1 MKIILRKTLFIAP
14 AGKVKDIL
22 LIVLISLLLCQ
33 KTSLAETAD
42 TTCFQDKWPY
52 ELSDISPDPE
62 LIRGRLENGMRYI
75 IKENHEPEKRVALYL
90 DVQAGSLN
98 EKPNQRGIAHFLEHM
113 MFNGS
118 IHFPPGSLVSY
129 FQKIGMN
136 YGGDANAHTGYS
148 ETVYNLV
155 LPDGRKQDLEKG
167 LLVLADYARGA
178 LLPEKEIN
186 RERGVILA
194 EKRARDSALYRTHI
208 ASTSFAFRGTRIPE
222 RTIIGR
228 EEILKTAGRA
238 VLNSYYDS
246 WYRPENMV
254 LVVVGDINPVNARK
268 SIEKLFS
275 SLRAAGK
282 KPVCPDFGHLQ
293 HRGED
298 FFYYYEPELA
308 KTNVSIESLWDKT
321 PNNDSIAY
329 ETREIKRFIAAMIIR
344 YRLQKIL
351 EKPGAPFTGAG
362 FYYGDLEGRIG
373 YGSITAQTDGAHW
386 QKTLALLNNTLRQ
399 ALRFGFYKHELE
411 RARKEILAGFDA
423 AVLQEKN
430 EDSRFIARK
439 IIRHINS
446 NRVLQSAEQERDL
459 FGPIVKDFSLSD
471 IHQEFRKIWDHDSRL
486 ISVTGDVHLENGE
499 KEIKNAYQDSLKQK
513 IAAFKE
519 NKKGEFPYLETPEST
534 TPSKQIF
541 NSPEQ
546 GIEIIRFEN
555 GTVLNMKKT
564 YFQKNEIQMTI
575 SFGTGELDEPQP
587 GMSMIAEDVINESGT
602 GKFSKSE
609 LNEILAGSTV
619 ELGFSIQES
628 SFLWQGSSLTKD
640 FDVLLESIYSHVF
653 DITARKT
660 VFESVKIDVEQMY
673 KKLEQDVDGAVPLKI
688 LPFLANGNAHFGLPP
703 RESVLKIDFS
713 KLSAWVN
720 SLVPENDLEISI
732 VGDFDR
738 KKVIKGIRKYF
749 SGLKLS
755 PHNTPEVERI
765 SFPKGKKKD
774 IWVQTSIGKSIIL
787 VAWLTEDFW
796 DISRTRKFH
805 LLASVIEDRLRKVLR
820 EKMGATYS
828 PEAFSTNSRTYR
840 NYGFLA
846 VHVTVEPG
854 REEIIEKVIFKIAQE
869 LREDGVTD
877 EELERARKPLLTSIR
892 ESLENN
898 SYWLYSV
905 LLRSSIHPEQLD
917 WPLTIENEYAKIRK
931 EELDRLVQEYLT
943 EGRAAVGMARPAGK

>member
-1 MKIILRKTLFIAP
+1 MKNISNKTLFFITT
-14 AGKVKDIL
+14 GIIKNSL
-22 LIVLISLLLCQ
+22 LFVLIFLFLFQ
-33 KTSLAETAD
+33 KTSQAATGD
-42 TTCFQDKWPY
+42 SSCFQDKWPY
-52 ELSDISPDPE
+52 EFSDISPDPE
-62 LIRGRLENGMRYI
+62 LFRGRLENGMRFI
-75 IKENHEPEKRVALYL
+75 IKENHEPENRVALYL

-98 EKPNQRGIAHFLEHM
+98 ETENQRGIAHFLEHM

-118 IHFPPGSLVSY
+118 IHFPPGSLVKY
-129 FQKIGMN
+129 FQEIGMN

-155 LPDGRKQDLEKG
+155 LPDGKIQDLEKG

-222 RTIIGR
+222 RTIIGS
-228 EEILKTAGRA
+228 EEILKTADRT
-238 VLNSYYDS
+238 VLKSYYDS

-254 LVVVGDINPVNARK
+254 LVVVGDINPGKAQK
-268 SIEKLFS
+268 SIEKFFS
-275 SLRAAGK
+275 PLRAAGE
-282 KPVCPDFGHLQ
+282 KPACPDFGHLQ
-293 HRGED
+293 HRGEE

-308 KTNVSIESLWDKT
+308 KTDVSIESLWDKI
-321 PNNDSIAY
+321 PENDSVAL
-329 ETREIKRFIAAMIIR
+329 ETQEIKRFIAGMIIR

-351 EKPGAPFTGAG
+351 EKSGAPFTEAG

-373 YGSITAQTDGAHW
+373 YGSISAQTDGTHW
-386 QKTLALLNNTLRQ
+386 RETLVLLNNTLRQ
-399 ALRFGFYKHELE
+399 ALRFGFYEHELE
-411 RARKEILAGFDA
+411 RAKKEILAGFDA

-459 FGPIVKDFSLSD
+459 YGPIVKGFSLTD
-471 IHQEFRKIWDHDSRL
+471 IHREFKKIWDHDSRL
-486 ISVTGDVHLENGE
+486 VSVTGDVHLGRSE
-499 KEIKNAYQDSLKQK
+499 KEIKTVYQDSLRQT
-513 IAAFKE
+513 ITAFKY
-519 NKKGEFPYLETPEST
+519 NKKGKFPYLKTPET
-534 TPSKQIF
+534 TTSPKQVF
-541 NSPEQ
+541 NSPEL
-546 GIEIIRFEN
+546 GVEVIRFGN

-564 YFQKNEIQMTI
+564 GFRKNEIQMTI

-602 GKFSKSE
+602 GRFSKSE

-628 SFLWQGSSLTKD
+628 SFLWQGSALTKD
-640 FDVLLESIYSHVF
+640 FDDLLESIYSHIF
-653 DITARKT
+653 DITVRKT
-660 VFESVKIDVEQMY
+660 AFESVMTDIAQMY

-703 RESVLKIDFS
+703 RESVLKVNFS
-713 KLSAWVN
+713 QLSEWVN
-720 SLVPENDLEISI
+720 TLVPENELEISI

-738 KKVIKGIRKYF
+738 KVVINGIRKYF
-749 SGLKLS
+749 SGLKLF
-755 PHNTPEVERI
+755 PRKIPESERI
-765 SFPKGKKKD
+765 LFPKGRKKD
-774 IWVQTSIGKSIIL
+774 IRVQTSIAKSVIL

-820 EKMGATYS
+820 EKLGATYS

-840 NYGFLA
+840 DYGFIA
-846 VHVTVEPG
+846 AHVTAEPG
-854 REEIIEKVIFKIAQE
+854 REEMIVKEIFRIAEE
-869 LREDGVTD
+869 LRENGVTD

-905 LLRSSIHPEQLD
+905 LLKSSIHPEQLK
-917 WPLTIENEYAKIRK
+917 WPLTIEDEYARIKK

-943 EGRAAVGMARPAGK
+943 EARAAVGVARPAEK

>member
-1 MKIILRKTLFIAP
+1 
-14 AGKVKDIL
+14 
-22 LIVLISLLLCQ
+22 
-33 KTSLAETAD
+33 
-42 TTCFQDKWPY
+42 
-52 ELSDISPDPE
+52 
-62 LIRGRLENGMRYI
+62 MRYV

-98 EKPNQRGIAHFLEHM
+98 ENPDQRGVAHFLEHM

-118 IHFPPGSLVSY
+118 IHFPPGSLVEY
-129 FQKIGMN
+129 FQEIGMN

-155 LPDGRKQDLEKG
+155 LPDGRIQDLEKG

-178 LLPEKEIN
+178 LLPEKEID

-194 EKRARDSALYRTHI
+194 EKRARDSAIYRTHI
-208 ASTSFAFRGTRIPE
+208 ASTSFAFRGTRIPL

-228 EEILKTAGRA
+228 EEILKTADRA
-238 VLNSYYDS
+238 VLKSYYDS

-254 LVVVGDINPVNARK
+254 LVVVGDIDPGKVQK
-268 SIEKLFS
+268 SIKKHFS
-275 SLRAAGK
+275 SLSAAGK
-282 KPVCPDFGHLQ
+282 KPACPDFGRLQ
-293 HRGED
+293 HRGKE

-308 KTNVSIESLWDKT
+308 KTNVSIESLWDKS
-321 PNNDSIAY
+321 PHDDSVAL

-351 EKPGAPFTGAG
+351 EKPGTPYTGAG
-362 FYYGDLEGRIG
+362 FYYGDLERRIG
-373 YGSITAQTDGAHW
+373 YGSISAQTDGAHW
-386 QKTLALLNNTLRQ
+386 QETLKLLNNILRQ
-399 ALRFGFYKHELE
+399 ALRFGFYEHELE

-459 FGPIVKDFSLSD
+459 FGPIIKQISLTD
-471 IHQEFRKIWDHDSRL
+471 IHQEFRKIWNHDSRL
-486 ISVTGDVHLENGE
+486 VSVTGDVQLENG
-499 KEIKNAYQDSLKQK
+499 KKDIQAVYQDSLRET
-513 IAAFKE
+513 ITAFE
-519 NKKGEFPYLETPEST
+519 NKKKGEFPYLKTPESI
-534 TPSKQIF
+534 TPPRQVF
-541 NSPEQ
+541 NSPEL
-546 GIEIIRFEN
+546 GVEVIRFAN
-555 GTVLNMKKT
+555 GTVLNLKKT
-564 YFQKNEIQMTI
+564 DFRKNEIQMTV
-575 SFGTGELDEPQP
+575 SFGTGELEEPQP

-619 ELGFSIQES
+619 EIGFSIQES
-628 SFLWQGSSLTKD
+628 SFLWRGNSLTKD
-640 FDVLLESIYSHVF
+640 FDVLLQSIYSHIF
-653 DITARKT
+653 DITVRKT
-660 VFESVKIDVEQMY
+660 VFDSEVIDIAQMY

-688 LPFLANGNAHFGLPP
+688 LPFLATGNAHFGLPP
-703 RESVLKIDFS
+703 VKSVLKIDFS
-713 KLSAWVN
+713 QLSAWVKT
-720 SLVPENDLEISI
+720 LVPENDLEISV

-738 KKVIKGIRKYF
+738 KKIIEGIQEYF
-749 SGLKLS
+749 SGLKLY
-755 PHNTPEVERI
+755 PRIIPEIETI
-765 SFPKGKKKD
+765 SFPKGKTKEVR
-774 IWVQTSIGKSIIL
+774 VQTSIGKSVIL

-796 DISRTRKFH
+796 DINRTRKFH

-828 PEAFSTNSRTYR
+828 PEAFSDNSRTYR
-840 NYGFLA
+840 DYGFLA
-846 VHVTVEPG
+846 VHVTMKPG
-854 REEIIEKVIFKIAQE
+854 SEEMIKKEIFRIAGE
-869 LREDGVTD
+869 LRKNGVTD

-917 WPLTIENEYAKIRK
+917 WPLTIEDEYSKIKK
-931 EELDRLVQEYLT
+931 EELDRLIQKYLI
-943 EGRAAVGMARPAGK
+943 EGRAAVAVARPAEK